1 MGTRNDPGVLPG
13 RTIGVFGIEGADA
26 GSRCPAPAR
35 DTRDG
40 DAAAADR
47 TSLAAALSN
56 HEAVVGEADVRR
68 AARGNASL
76 RVALT
81 AGLCSR
87 NAFPRITSITTRG
100 HF

>member
-1 MGTRNDPGVLPG
+1 MGTRNDPGVLPR
-13 RTIGVFGIEGADA
+13 RTNRLFGIEGTAA
-26 GSRCPAPAR
+26 ESGCTAPAR
-35 DTRDG
+35 DPSYG
-40 DAAAADR
+40 DEAAADR
-47 TSLAAALSN
+47 TSVAATLSN
-56 HEAVVGEADVRR
+56 HEALVGEADARR
-68 AARGNASL
+68 DARGNASL